1 MDLAIGIETRDEYL
15 DLEVA
20 KGAMT
25 MVRDVL
31 LVKPGRPCSLPRIH
45 LRINVLQMR
54 LQKLHM
60 RLMLCR

>member
-31 LVKPGRPCSLPRIH
+31 LVKPGET
-45 LRINVLQMR
+45 VLITADTSSD
-54 LQKLHM
+54 
-60 RLMLCR
+60 